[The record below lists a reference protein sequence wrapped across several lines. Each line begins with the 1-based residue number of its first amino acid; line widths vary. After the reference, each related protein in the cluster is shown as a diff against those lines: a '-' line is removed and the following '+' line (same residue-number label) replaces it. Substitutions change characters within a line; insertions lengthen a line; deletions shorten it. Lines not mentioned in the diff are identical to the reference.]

1 MNLRLGELLIK
12 KNMLTKAQLEEA
24 LQAQVIF
31 GGKLGT
37 VLIEM
42 GLISEG
48 GLAEILAQQLSVP
61 CAQPGQ
67 LHNIPEAVIKIISPE
82 LAEKHKVVPVAV
94 AGKKLTLAMAE
105 PHNLKS
111 IDEIAF
117 RTGYIVRPILA
128 LEVRLVFALEE
139 YYGIKRAMRYIAP
152 PRRGRDELNQV
163 HIFET
168 PKGPVVAT
176 ETDED
181 LGMPG
186 SEWVTRSQRK
196 PENLLSRLEEL
207 TSQGFVEDVDEE
219 ESVTLATTVEDLVEE
234 VDEEESIT
242 LATTAQDL
250 AEDVD
255 EEESVTLATTAQDL
269 SEGVDEEESITLAAT
284 VQALVNVTDRDDV
297 ADAVIAY
304 LGAHY
309 ARSALFMVV
318 AGQVTG
324 WRSAKDRRP
333 IPGFDQF
340 QTPLTEPSILKTAV
354 ESKSFFLGPVPQSGA
369 NLALA
374 AVLGKPAPKTALLVP
389 MSMLGRVVGLVYVD
403 DAAADLSQAVVD
415 VQQLV
420 NKALLAFELLI
431 LHNKI
436 LRL

>member
-48 GLAEILAQQLSVP
+48 ALAEILAQQLSIP

-67 LHNIPEAVIKIISPE
+67 LQNIPDDVIRIISPE

-94 AGKKLTLAMAE
+94 AGKKLTLAMAD

-111 IDEIAF
+111 IDEISF

-139 YYGIKRAMRYIAP
+139 YYGVKRTMRYIAP
-152 PRRGRDELNQV
+152 PRQVRDELNQLQA
-163 HIFET
+163 FDTREKT
-168 PKGPVVAT
+168 TAEPDSG
-176 ETDED
+176 EE
-181 LGMPG
+181 LGAPG
-186 SEWVTRSQRK
+186 SEMVYQK
-196 PENLLSRLEEL
+196 PVEKAAPVEEPVASGSEEVIEELEE
-207 TSQGFVEDVDEE
+207 EE
-219 ESVTLATTVEDLVEE
+219 
-234 VDEEESIT
+234 IT
-242 LATTAQDL
+242 LATTAQAL
-250 AEDVD
+250 
-255 EEESVTLATTAQDL
+255 
-269 SEGVDEEESITLAAT
+269 
-284 VQALVNVTDRDDV
+284 VQATDRDHV
-297 ADAVIAY
+297 ADAIIAY

-309 ARSALFMVV
+309 GRAALFMVV

-340 QTPLTEPSILKTAV
+340 QMPLSEPSILKTAV

-374 AVLGKPAPKTALLVP
+374 AGLGKPAPKTTLLVP

-403 DAAADLSQAVVD
+403 DTAADLSQAVID

-420 NKALLAFELLI
+420 SKALLAFELLI

>member
-48 GLAEILAQQLSVP
+48 ALAENLAQQLSIP

-67 LHNIPEAVIKIISPE
+67 LQEIPADVIKIISPE

-94 AGKKLTLAMAE
+94 NGKKLTLAMAD

-111 IDEIAF
+111 IDEISF
-117 RTGYIVRPILA
+117 RTGYIVRPVLA

-139 YYGIKRAMRYIAP
+139 YYGIKRTMRYIAP
-152 PRRGRDELNQV
+152 PRQVRDELNQV
-163 HIFET
+163 HIFDT
-168 PKGPVVAT
+168 PEGPVASP

-181 LGMPG
+181 LSMPG
-186 SEWVTRSQRK
+186 SEWIYQK
-196 PENLLSRLEEL
+196 PEETTEPAIEDIEEL
-207 TSQGFVEDVDEE
+207 TDQ
-219 ESVTLATTVEDLVEE
+219 DLVEE
-234 VDEEESIT
+234 VDDEESIT
-242 LATTAQDL
+242 LAT
-250 AEDVD
+250 
-255 EEESVTLATTAQDL
+255 
-269 SEGVDEEESITLAAT
+269 T
-284 VQALVNVTDRDDV
+284 VQALVNVTDRDEV

-309 ARSALFMVV
+309 ARAVLFMVV

-324 WRSAKDRRP
+324 WRSAKDGRP
-333 IPGFDQF
+333 LPGFEQF
-340 QTPLTEPSILKTAV
+340 QLPLSEPSILKTAV
-354 ESKSFFLGPVPQSGA
+354 ESKSFFLGPVPQNSA
-369 NLALA
+369 NLALTT
-374 AVLGKPAPKTALLVP
+374 VLGKPAPKTALLIP
-389 MSMLGRVVGLVYVD
+389 LSMLGRVVGLIYVD
-403 DAAADLSQAVVD
+403 DAAKDLPQAVVD

-420 NKALLAFELLI
+420 SKALMAFELLI
-431 LHNKI
+431 LQNKI